1 VSGIASRN
9 NALGRVTLA
18 RNHRANSVRFV
29 TSGASPV
36 GGVAFGNNSVGFI
49 TSGASPVSGVAFGNN
64 CAGFVTSGA
73 SPVGGVVSGTIAVSG
88 VALPRID
95 WASAVS
101 SVASARNP

>member
-1 VSGIASRN
+1 LSGIASRKI
-9 NALGRVTLA
+9 ALGRVTLA

-36 GGVAFGNNSVGFI
+36 S
-49 TSGASPVSGVAFGNN
+49 
-64 CAGFVTSGA
+64 
-73 SPVGGVVSGTIAVSG
+73 GVVSGTIAVSG

>member
-1 VSGIASRN
+1 VSGIASGN

-49 TSGASPVSGVAFGNN
+49 TSGASPVSGV
-64 CAGFVTSGA
+64 
-73 SPVGGVVSGTIAVSG
+73 VSGTIAVSG

-95 WASAVS
+95 WASAIS